1 MAIHSD
7 PTANK
12 AIGSV
17 GREWKKMVRRAVS
30 IRKTNRE
37 PTPEER
43 CLFTGIY
50 GRLLLEPLD
59 VLIRLSEQGG

>member
-7 PTANK
+7 PTANQ

-17 GREWKKMVRRAVS
+17 GREWKKMVRRAIA
-30 IRKTNRE
+30 IRETNRE

-43 CLFTGIY
+43 RMFIGIY
-50 GRLLLEPLD
+50 GQLLLESMD
-59 VLIRLSEQGG
+59 VLISMNEKGK